1 MRIEVNGEPRE
12 VAEGLTV
19 RELLVTLALA
29 DQLVAV
35 ERNEEIVP
43 RAEHVTARLADGDR
57 VEIVQFVV
65 GG

>member
-57 VEIVQFVV
+57 VEIVQFV
-65 GG
+65 GGG

>member
-1 MRIEVNGEPRE
+1 MNGEPRD
-12 VAEGLTV
+12 VADGITV

-43 RAEHVTARLADGDR
+43 RAEHATAALAEGDR
-57 VEIVQFVV
+57 LEIVQFV
-65 GG
+65 GGG